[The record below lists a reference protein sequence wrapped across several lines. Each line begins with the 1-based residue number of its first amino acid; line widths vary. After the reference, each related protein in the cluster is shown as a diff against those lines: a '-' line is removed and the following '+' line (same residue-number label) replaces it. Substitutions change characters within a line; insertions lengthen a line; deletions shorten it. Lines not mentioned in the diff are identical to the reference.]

1 MVKYMLGCNKQGQ
14 LGLNSEDDY
23 KTKPE
28 LVSDL
33 SNVKIIQI
41 AAGAKCS
48 FALTDD
54 NKVYS

>member
-1 MVKYMLGCNKQGQ
+1 MVKYAWGCNKQGQ

-33 SNVKIIQI
+33 SNVKIIQMV
-41 AAGAKCS
+41 KEVQNVV
-48 FALTDD
+48 LH
-54 NKVYS
+54 